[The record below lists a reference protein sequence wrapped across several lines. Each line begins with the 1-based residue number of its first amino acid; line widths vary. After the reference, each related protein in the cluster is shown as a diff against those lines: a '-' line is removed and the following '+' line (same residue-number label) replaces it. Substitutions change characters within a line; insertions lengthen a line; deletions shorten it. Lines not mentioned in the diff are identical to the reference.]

1 MAGNKLKEILNLA
14 HSETYGR
21 FKDIIITSVIGILV
35 NVLLGVI
42 KIIVG
47 TVANSVAVISDAVN
61 NFADSVS
68 SLVTIIAMAIS
79 RKAPPGNTPSASAA
93 SSISRA

>member
-1 MAGNKLKEILNLA
+1 MAGNKLKELLDLA

-21 FKDIIITSVIGILV
+21 FKDIIITSVIGIVV

-47 TVANSVAVISDAVN
+47 TVANSVAVIPAQAGQEVEVWR
-61 NFADSVS
+61 FMWMR
-68 SLVTIIAMAIS
+68 LQF
-79 RKAPPGNTPSASAA
+79 
-93 SSISRA
+93 